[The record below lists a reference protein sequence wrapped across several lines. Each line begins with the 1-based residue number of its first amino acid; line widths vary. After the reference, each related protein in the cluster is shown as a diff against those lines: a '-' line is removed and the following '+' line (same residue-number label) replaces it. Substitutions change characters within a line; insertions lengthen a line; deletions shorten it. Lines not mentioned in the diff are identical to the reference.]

1 MEGSFTIADFSTE
14 IFEGLDEEVSI
25 LQNLTEL
32 LVLRPD
38 RGGCQFGSRMS
49 FHILEEQKFTDFM
62 EKLEKL
68 ALYRETETEIH
79 IYVSSN
85 FSKI

>member
-1 MEGSFTIADFSTE
+1 
-14 IFEGLDEEVSI
+14 
-25 LQNLTEL
+25 
-32 LVLRPD
+32 
-38 RGGCQFGSRMS
+38 MS